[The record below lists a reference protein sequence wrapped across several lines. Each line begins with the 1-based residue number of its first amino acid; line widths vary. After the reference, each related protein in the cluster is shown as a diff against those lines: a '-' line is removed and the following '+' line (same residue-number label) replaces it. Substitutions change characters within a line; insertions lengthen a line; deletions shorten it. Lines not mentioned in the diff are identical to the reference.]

1 MFVYVDDILLFNFY
15 IKTINSL
22 KYKLSDTY
30 KMINCKSCK
39 HYLNMTIKQDQQLR
53 TLTVFQKMYLEKVL
67 DYFKFS
73 DLRLTVTFIKQN
85 LKLKVSKKQTDT
97 VFIK

>member
-1 MFVYVDDILLFNFY
+1 
-15 IKTINSL
+15 
-22 KYKLSDTY
+22 
-30 KMINCKSCK
+30 
-39 HYLNMTIKQDQQLR
+39 MTIKQDQQLR